1 MKIINS
7 YDLIDTIN
15 LARDGLTFQ
24 NALKQ
29 NVKYTPLMASLGICL
44 GITIHGLDFNKVLG
58 QTILTTPV
66 LYGTAVAISIV
77 LIKYLL
83 KQDPRLV
90 VKEMAE
96 ITLKKLALK
105 LCANDI
111 ETNYEML
118 MTATTIYQTDY
129 KIKFN
134 ENKLPSIM
142 QNKYILIP
150 TCDTSEIKD
159 TLILQEHK
167 LFSNE
172 YIISIKDPEVKKVL
186 KLAHSHT

>member
-159 TLILQEHK
+159 PLILQEHK